1 MTENWKNYF
10 CNVNDKLASIALNL
24 GLNEEAPIASKPW
37 LLWVWVY
44 LQHPRPDGLSDQ
56 SEFETIRSIEDELQK
71 RLASTC
77 QAVEAGRIT
86 TDGHRES
93 YFYGESTD
101 GFEASI
107 HAVMSNFSRYKFD
120 LGTQHEPDWN
130 QYRNVLYPS
139 EESMQRIRNMDVLEV
154 LEAHGDTLESVRDV
168 HHWIYF
174 KNSSDRKLFAEDVL
188 QLGYTVVGQLE
199 GLENEFPY
207 SIQIT
212 RDQSV
217 TPAKID
223 AAVLELF
230 RLAKELDGEY
240 DGWEAQVVATKN

>member
-10 CNVNDKLASIALNL
+10 CNVNSKLASVALNL
-24 GLNEEAPIASKPW
+24 GLHEVAPIASKPW

-56 SEFETIRSIEDELQK
+56 TEFETISRIEDALLK
-71 RLASTC
+71 CLVSKC

-86 TDGHRES
+86 TRGHREF
-93 YFYGESTD
+93 YFYGECTD
-101 GFEASI
+101 GFEAAI
-107 HAVMSNFSRYKFD
+107 RAVMGDFSRYKFD
-120 LGTQHEPDWN
+120 LGKQYEPDWN

-139 EESMQRIRNMDVLEV
+139 DESMERIKNADVLEV
-154 LEAHGDTLESVRDV
+154 LEKHGDTLESVRDV

-174 KNSSDRKLFAEDVL
+174 KSSDDRKLFGKEVL
-188 QLGYTVVGQLE
+188 QLGYEVESELE
-199 GLENEFPY
+199 DLKEEFPY
-207 SIQIT
+207 GLQIT

-217 TPAKID
+217 TPGKID
-223 AAVLELF
+223 DAVLELF
-230 RLAKELDGEY
+230 RLAKGLDGEY